1 MIMEKRRKIELITS
15 DLSSVF
21 LDSIYP
27 KIDKLTKREIQI
39 VKDLIDTIFIDNVKK
54 AKSKDD
60 IADIFND
67 YRAFFDVYQEFI

>member
-1 MIMEKRRKIELITS
+1 MEKRRKIELITS